1 MPLVVLPVGPGRRSA
16 VRQSKIKNPK
26 SEMRYTAS
34 MNPHTRTRAA
44 TPEAIADAAALL
56 RAGRLVAFPTETVYG
71 LGANALDAE
80 AARSIFVAK
89 GRPAEDP
96 LIVHLA
102 SSAELP
108 QVAVAVPPVVEVLA
122 NACWPGPLTLVL
134 RRAAAVPALVSAGR
148 DTVAVRVP
156 AHPVAQALLAAAGVP
171 VAAPSANRFGHTSP
185 TTAAHVLADLDGRI
199 DMVLDGG
206 PTSIGVES
214 TVLDVTGPV
223 PTLLRPGGVSLE
235 ALQAL
240 LGEVRV
246 AQRAAVEGEAQISP
260 GLLERHYAPE
270 SELWLVVGGEARC
283 RMWLL
288 EQTQLALAAGKRVG
302 LLLPNEDAAL
312 LYDSGAL
319 IEALGPKHDLAAIA
333 RNLYAALRALD
344 ARQPDVIFARD
355 MGEAGI
361 ARAIRDRL
369 TRAASGRVVRL

>member
-1 MPLVVLPVGPGRRSA
+1 
-16 VRQSKIKNPK
+16 
-26 SEMRYTAS
+26 
-34 MNPHTRTRAA
+34 
-44 TPEAIADAAALL
+44 
-56 RAGRLVAFPTETVYG
+56 
-71 LGANALDAE
+71 
-80 AARSIFVAK
+80 
-89 GRPAEDP
+89 
-96 LIVHLA
+96 
-102 SSAELP
+102 
-108 QVAVAVPPVVEVLA
+108 VVEVLA